1 MVHFTGLLE
10 NARHP
15 PAGLWCWTLVLDPCK
30 NWLPAR
36 IGGWPGTA
44 TGGQI
49 HVVHISHTHPPK
61 EIIQA
66 LRKYLLGKNLVPGT
80 FCPKILP
87 ALRTIRDSHVRPSRL
102 PPLENNGSR
111 SLDSVRSGLSTTIFR
126 YVPSFPIVLSV

>member
-15 PAGLWCWTLVLDPCK
+15 VGGPCRGTLLGDPCK
-30 NWLPAR
+30 NCLPAR

-66 LRKYLLGKNLVPGT
+66 LRKRVELQKGT
-80 FCPKILP
+80 ESAKGTGEVDG
-87 ALRTIRDSHVRPSRL
+87 AL
-102 PPLENNGSR
+102 EGS
-111 SLDSVRSGLSTTIFR
+111 SVVEWRC
-126 YVPSFPIVLSV
+126 SF